1 MAYRIEIKRSA
12 RKEMQTLPRR
22 DQRRIAATIE
32 ALAEEPRP
40 TGVRKIIGADDLYRL
55 CVGDYRVVYQ
65 ICDCKLIVLIIR
77 IAHRKDVYRGL

>member
-12 RKEMQTLPRR
+12 RKEMQTLLRR
-22 DQRRIAATIE
+22 EQRRIATAIE

-40 TGVRKIIGADDLYRL
+40 AGVRKIIGADDLYRL
-55 CVGDYRVVYQ
+55 RVGDYRVVYQ
-65 ICDCKLIVLIIR
+65 ICDRKLIVLIIR

>member
-32 ALAEEPRP
+32 ALAEKPRP

-55 CVGDYRVVYQ
+55 RVGDYRVVYQ
-65 ICDCKLIVLIIR
+65 ICDRKLIVIIIR
-77 IAHRKDVYRGL
+77 VAHRKDIYRGL